1 VKLKYCKALKVE
13 EARISREQ
21 ENFEKHS
28 KMINFCKENVQK
40 TTIEIDNF
48 RGKQIKGTDV
58 ANRLENFRRQ
68 ADELSTVTEKL
79 MPIGMTYPSIE
90 FNTDKL
96 DSAIKN
102 LAHVHHRTIKMTNKK
117 LCFFG
122 DANKVIVM
130 DLHTEQWYIKTIN
143 KPNYE
148 FLYYAA
154 AVTLPNGDALITGG
168 GSSTTVF

>member
-1 VKLKYCKALKVE
+1 
-13 EARISREQ
+13 
-21 ENFEKHS
+21 
-28 KMINFCKENVQK
+28 MINFCKENVQK